1 MLAPKVPVAQE
12 GYPFIGFSAF
22 LTLLF
27 AILGLTG
34 PALLTLLATVTG
46 QSIQHWEAQL
56 AGQGYGSLKKTAAE
70 AVVAFLEPVQQRYR
84 ELRGEGGELMRILND
99 GADKAAARAEVT
111 LRSAMDVLGFIPRK

>member
-34 PALLTLLATVTG
+34 PALLTLLAT
-46 QSIQHWEAQL
+46 
-56 AGQGYGSLKKTAAE
+56 
-70 AVVAFLEPVQQRYR
+70 AF
-84 ELRGEGGELMRILND
+84 ILYFFRD
-99 GADKAAARAEVT
+99 PER
-111 LRSAMDVLGFIPRK
+111 FIPNGPMP